1 MFIYTSSFW
10 WRAQRLFRLIDITK
24 PTTTSYMLSTSWYLF
39 FTRYK
44 KPHKTISYIKSFSF
58 LPIFS
63 FFTCKLPF
71 LTPIWARYY
80 HWYPVNYIPCFWY
93 FNFSSNFLNRS
104 LYMPNIPLVMRTY
117 NHIFVI
123 INHKIQVREMWRF
136 EITKI

>member
-10 WRAQRLFRLIDITK
+10 WRAQRFFRFIDTTK
-24 PTTTSYMLSTSWYLF
+24 PITTSYTLSTSWYLF
-39 FTRYK
+39 STRYK

-80 HWYPVNYIPCFWY
+80 HWYPINYTPCFRY

-104 LYMPNIPLVMRTY
+104 LYMPNIPLVIHTY
-117 NHIFVI
+117 NHIFVKI
-123 INHKIQVREMWRF
+123 KHKIQVREMWKF

>member
-10 WRAQRLFRLIDITK
+10 WRAQRLFRLIDVTK

-44 KPHKTISYIKSFSF
+44 KPHKTISYEKSFSF
-58 LPIFS
+58 LRIFS

-80 HWYPVNYIPCFWY
+80 HWYPVNYTPCFWY
-93 FNFSSNFLNRS
+93 FNFSSIFLNRS
-104 LYMPNIPLVMRTY
+104 LYMPNISLVTRTY
-117 NHIFVI
+117 NHIFVK
-123 INHKIQVREMWRF
+123 ININTGQRNVKIWNY
-136 EITKI
+136 